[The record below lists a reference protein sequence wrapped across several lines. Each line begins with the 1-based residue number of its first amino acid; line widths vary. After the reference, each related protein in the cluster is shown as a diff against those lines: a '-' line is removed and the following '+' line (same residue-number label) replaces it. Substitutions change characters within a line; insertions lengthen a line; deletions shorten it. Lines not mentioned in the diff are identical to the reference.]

1 MTRAAWVQA
10 LMFLVV
16 AALVIPFGIDYVV
29 GPQAFGGRV
38 RLHTHMV
45 DARGLTPGV
54 SVTYLGVPVGR
65 VGRVDLDPGGGAQI
79 ELHLDAGTEV
89 PVDSLIRVGTSGAIG
104 IQAVDIVPGEAAD
117 VLPDGG
123 RIAAPEAAQPASL
136 AEVMGAAA
144 DLVDTVDPDQLRV
157 LAAEGAAAFAG
168 TGPALAGLID
178 DGADLAAQ
186 LRGRSDD
193 LARIGTQLTDAT
205 VRAAGRGAGF
215 VAGTEALRDVLGD
228 LRDSSAS
235 VTALIDRGPVAADRV
250 ADWLGDHEE
259 SVSGLITTVGAAV
272 PVLGDREAALASLLV
287 DLPFA
292 MGRLSSIVDGDRA
305 DFALVGTQGPVCG
318 YPGTVRRAV
327 GDTAPRPA
335 PLGDYCP
342 PAPDLAARGSVNAPR
357 PDRLGMS
364 GYREPGV
371 AFGPAMAR
379 DPLLLPT
386 GIELLDTW
394 HGLLADME
402 TGR

>member
-1 MTRAAWVQA
+1 MTRSAWVQA

-79 ELHLDAGTEV
+79 ELHLDQGTEV
-89 PVDSLIRVGTSGAIG
+89 PADSLIRVGTSGAIG
-104 IQAVDIVPGEAAD
+104 IQAVDILSGASGE
-117 VLPDGG
+117 VLADGG
-123 RIAAPEAAQPASL
+123 RLAAPESAQPASL
-136 AEVMGAAA
+136 AEVMSSAAA
-144 DLVDTVDPDQLRV
+144 LVETVDPDQV
-157 LAAEGAAAFAG
+157 QTLAAEGAAAFAG

-178 DGADLAAQ
+178 DGAEIAALLRARSPELAEI
-186 LRGRSDD
+186 SE
-193 LARIGTQLTDAT
+193 QLTGAT
-205 VRAAGRGAGF
+205 VRAAGRSDDF

-228 LRDSSAS
+228 LQDSSAS
-235 VTALIDRGPVAADRV
+235 LTALIDRGPVAADRV
-250 ADWLGDHEE
+250 SDWLGDHED
-259 SVSGLITTVGAAV
+259 SVAGLITTVGSAM
-272 PVLGDREAALASLLV
+272 PVLGDREPALESLLV

-305 DFALVGTQGPVCG
+305 DFALVGTQGPVCA

-327 GDTAPRPA
+327 GDMEPRPA
-335 PLGDYCP
+335 PLHDYCP
-342 PAPDLAARGSVNAPR
+342 PASNRATRGAVNAPR
-357 PDRLGMS
+357 PDGLGM
-364 GYREPGV
+364 GDYRDPGV
-371 AFGPAMAR
+371 GLGPAMAR

-386 GIELLDTW
+386 GIELLDSW
-394 HGLLADME
+394 HQLLAEME
-402 TGR
+402 AGR